1 MKFKSI
7 VLAILAGSALL
18 LSCQQEKPVYGIS
31 ADKDALEFTAEGGQA
46 AVQVTTGQAWT
57 VNIPADAQEWL
68 VANPASGTGDATI
81 SFTAAPNN
89 GKDRKTGVKINAGMA
104 GYVAVSITQS
114 GSVAAGDGKTAQTAW
129 SASEANAWINANM
142 ESGQVSTENYYI
154 KGKIHKVQTTFAD
167 SGNYGN
173 AVFFISDDGQASSND
188 FEAFQ
193 VYYLGGRKWKTGDDD
208 VKVGDEVII
217 YGPVTLYNT
226 TAETVGKGAAY
237 IYSLNGKSVEAQT
250 EITAATVADFI
261 KTDGATY
268 YRLTG
273 KVSAFKTGTNSSG
286 KNYMQFNLTDETGTI
301 LVYGFK
307 EGEYDKWSSKIKD
320 GGKVVLTGTYEFYE
334 KNSTH
339 EVMNATIESFEEG
352 QAQTE
357 ITAAT
362 VAEFIKTDGF
372 TYYRLT
378 GVVSGF
384 KTGTNSSGK
393 NYMQF
398 NLTDETGT
406 ILVYGFKDGEY
417 DKWAATIKDY
427 GTVVL
432 TGTYEFYSAKSQH
445 EVMNTTIESFVE
457 GEAPTTFDQLTV
469 ADFIAKAD
477 ATKPYRLAG
486 KVEDYV
492 ITNQDKGYMTFNLVD
507 ETGSIL
513 VYSLAEGQFAEWGAK
528 LVDGGN
534 IVLVGTYKSYN
545 NTPEV
550 VDATIESFEADPNY
564 KYCKV
569 DKKEISVAATATE
582 AEFKI
587 TANAA
592 WTVTLTSTQDNVAI
606 IPASGD
612 ADATVKVTFPANTS
626 TEAAVVYTFK
636 LSCDTASVGE
646 TLTVTQAQAE
656 SANATK
662 VEVDFTAEIADLPQ
676 GSSNKLKDGTYT
688 LGGQTFVMH
697 AADGFYQ
704 AKSSDAFYLLIGKK
718 DSYIQLPVIDGKAL
732 KKVKFLTGAGASEN
746 VIIDIAKNDGTL
758 LNINTEKN
766 KKGTEYEYTVAGEVG
781 ATYRIAVTNAY
792 NAQFQNLVL
801 SYE

>member
-307 EGEYDKWSSKIKD
+307 
-320 GGKVVLTGTYEFYE
+320 
-334 KNSTH
+334 
-339 EVMNATIESFEEG
+339 
-352 QAQTE
+352 
-357 ITAAT
+357 
-362 VAEFIKTDGF
+362 
-372 TYYRLT
+372 
-378 GVVSGF
+378 
-384 KTGTNSSGK
+384 
-393 NYMQF
+393 
-398 NLTDETGT
+398 
-406 ILVYGFKDGEY
+406 DGEY

-636 LSCDTASVGE
+636 LSCDTANVGE

-676 GSSNKLKDGTYT
+676 GSANKLKDGTYT

-704 AKSSDAFYLLIGKK
+704 AKSNDAFYLLIGKK